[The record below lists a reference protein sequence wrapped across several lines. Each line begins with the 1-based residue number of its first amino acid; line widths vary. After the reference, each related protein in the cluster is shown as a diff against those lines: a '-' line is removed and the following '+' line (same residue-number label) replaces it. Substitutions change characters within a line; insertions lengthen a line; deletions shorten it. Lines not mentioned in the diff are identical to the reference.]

1 MTFRKTASS
10 LLALGIAA
18 LALGACQPPAT
29 ETAKPDE
36 TASPVETATADTG
49 CNVLVEKVWI
59 DQETPIRRY
68 TAEASVIGPTCQ
80 QGVAVLVIR
89 QREGTPIYT
98 WSGLVDYLFGLKDA
112 ADPAAMKTALN
123 DWIDQG
129 NSAENTTATLPPWE
143 ETEGQ
148 AKRAEFPF
156 MPAEGIDKATWD
168 QLKKDKLE
176 MFCFP
181 QGMESQQC
189 AVLRPGT
196 DGAPTSME
204 EIGLQLFPG

>member
-1 MTFRKTASS
+1 MTFRQTASS
-10 LLALGIAA
+10 LLALGIAT
-18 LALGACQPPAT
+18 LSACQPPAT
-29 ETAKPDE
+29 ETAKPGEAAPPAE
-36 TASPVETATADTG
+36 TAAAETG
-49 CNVLVEKVWI
+49 CNVHVEKAWI
-59 DQETPIRRY
+59 DQETPVRRY
-68 TAEASVIGPTCQ
+68 TSEASVIGPTCQ

-98 WSGLVDYLFGLKDA
+98 WSGLVDYLFGLRDA

-123 DWIDQG
+123 DWINQG
-129 NSAENTTATLPPWE
+129 NPAENTTATLPPWE

-148 AKRAEFPF
+148 PKRAEFPF
-156 MPAEGIDKATWD
+156 MPAEGIDKAAWD
-168 QLKKDKLE
+168 QLKKDNLD

-181 QGMESQQC
+181 QGMESNSC